1 MPPRGRPPHSDRARP
16 QAGPQHGPH
25 PGPKPVSRRG
35 PSAPGATDR
44 DSAQTAQTQAPAE
57 TRKLFRV
64 AGLAAVSSLFAHEP
78 DRVERLFFDERL
90 KPAVGAYCKAMA
102 AARKPYRMV
111 EAEELAKVAGTV
123 LHGGVVALMA
133 PRVLPLFDAE
143 AARQAPEPLL
153 ILDGIGNPHNLGA
166 ILRTAA
172 FFGLPRVLVSDHP
185 GQALPSEAAYRVAEG
200 GFEWVALE
208 RAPALPALLKRL
220 RASHR
225 VFGTALDQ
233 SRPTVDAGALAG
245 WRSGGT
251 GQGGAKPPAAKP
263 PAIVLGNEEDGIPP
277 ATLAACDAVLTIPGS
292 GRVQSLNV
300 AATAAILIHALAAG

>member
-1 MPPRGRPPHSDRARP
+1 MPPRGRPPQPSRARSRT
-16 QAGPQHGPH
+16 AAH
-25 PGPKPVSRRG
+25 PS
-35 PSAPGATDR
+35 PSVPAPDR
-44 DSAQTAQTQAPAE
+44 VDQ
-57 TRKLFRV
+57 RKLFRV
-64 AGLAAVSSLFAHEP
+64 AGLAAVSALFAHEP
-78 DRVERLFFDERL
+78 ERVERLFFDERL

-111 EAEELAKVAGTV
+111 EADELAKVAGTV

-133 PRVLPLFDAE
+133 PRTLPLFDTE
-143 AARQAPEPLL
+143 AARRAAEPLL
-153 ILDGIGNPHNLGA
+153 ILDGVGNPHNLGA

-200 GFEWVALE
+200 GFEWVTLE
-208 RAPALPALLKRL
+208 RAPALPAVLKRL

-233 SRPTVDAGALAG
+233 TRPTVDAGALTG
-245 WRSGGT
+245 WRGKQSV
-251 GQGGAKPPAAKP
+251 KPPAV
-263 PAIVLGNEEDGIPP
+263 VLGNEEDGIPP
-277 ATLAACDAVLTIPGS
+277 ATLAACEAVLTIPGS

>member
-1 MPPRGRPPHSDRARP
+1 MPPRGRPPQPSRARSRT
-16 QAGPQHGPH
+16 AAH
-25 PGPKPVSRRG
+25 PS
-35 PSAPGATDR
+35 PSVPAPDGVD
-44 DSAQTAQTQAPAE
+44 Q
-57 TRKLFRV
+57 RKLFRV
-64 AGLAAVSSLFAHEP
+64 AGLAAVSALFTHEP
-78 DRVERLFFDERL
+78 ERVERLFFDERL

-111 EAEELAKVAGTV
+111 EADELAKVAGTV

-133 PRVLPLFDAE
+133 PRTLPLFDTE
-143 AARQAPEPLL
+143 AARRAAEPLL
-153 ILDGIGNPHNLGA
+153 ILDGVGNPHNLGA

-200 GFEWVALE
+200 GFEWVTLE
-208 RAPALPALLKRL
+208 RAPALPAVLKRL

-225 VFGTALDQ
+225 VFGTTLDQ
-233 SRPTVDAGALAG
+233 TRPTVDAGALTG
-245 WRSGGT
+245 WRGKQSV
-251 GQGGAKPPAAKP
+251 KPPAV
-263 PAIVLGNEEDGIPP
+263 VLGNEEDGIPP
-277 ATLAACDAVLTIPGS
+277 ATLAACEAVLTIPGS

>member
-1 MPPRGRPPHSDRARP
+1 MPPRGRPPQPSRARSRT
-16 QAGPQHGPH
+16 AAH
-25 PGPKPVSRRG
+25 PS
-35 PSAPGATDR
+35 PSVPAPDGVD
-44 DSAQTAQTQAPAE
+44 Q
-57 TRKLFRV
+57 RKLFRV
-64 AGLAAVSSLFAHEP
+64 AGLAAVSALFTHEP
-78 DRVERLFFDERL
+78 ERVERLFFDERL

-111 EAEELAKVAGTV
+111 EADELAKVAGTV

-133 PRVLPLFDAE
+133 PRTLPLFDTE
-143 AARQAPEPLL
+143 AARRAAEPLL
-153 ILDGIGNPHNLGA
+153 ILDGVGNPHNLGA

-200 GFEWVALE
+200 GFEWVTLE
-208 RAPALPALLKRL
+208 RAPALPAVLKRL

-233 SRPTVDAGALAG
+233 TRPTVDAGALTG
-245 WRSGGT
+245 WRGKQSV
-251 GQGGAKPPAAKP
+251 KPPAV
-263 PAIVLGNEEDGIPP
+263 VLGNEEDGIPP
-277 ATLAACDAVLTIPGS
+277 ATLAACEAVLTIPGS

>member
-1 MPPRGRPPHSDRARP
+1 M
-16 QAGPQHGPH
+16 
-25 PGPKPVSRRG
+25 
-35 PSAPGATDR
+35 
-44 DSAQTAQTQAPAE
+44 
-57 TRKLFRV
+57 FRV

-133 PRVLPLFDAE
+133 PRTLPLFDAE
-143 AARQAPEPLL
+143 AARRAPEPLL

-208 RAPALPALLKRL
+208 RAPALPALLKLL

-233 SRPTVDAGALAG
+233 NRPTVDAGALTG
-245 WRSGGT
+245 WRTGGT
-251 GQGGAKPPAAKP
+251 GQSDAKPPAAKP
-263 PAIVLGNEEDGIPP
+263 PAAKPPIVVLGNEEDGIPP

>member
-1 MPPRGRPPHSDRARP
+1 MPPRGRPPHPSRP
-16 QAGPQHGPH
+16 RSH
-25 PGPKPVSRRG
+25 PRPAVPTA
-35 PSAPGATDR
+35 PSA
-44 DSAQTAQTQAPAE
+44 APE
-57 TRKLFRV
+57 PTESRKLFRV
-64 AGLAAVSSLFAHEP
+64 AGLAAVSALFAHEP
-78 DRVERLFFDERL
+78 ERVERLFFDERL
-90 KPAVGAYCKAMA
+90 KPAVGAFCKAMA

-111 EAEELAKVAGTV
+111 EGEELAKVAGTV

-133 PRVLPLFDAE
+133 PRSVPLFDPE
-143 AARQAPEPLL
+143 VARRTAGPLL
-153 ILDGIGNPHNLGA
+153 ILDGVGNPHNLGA

-200 GFEWVALE
+200 GFEWVTLE

-220 RASHR
+220 RTSHR

-233 SRPTVDAGALAG
+233 SRPTVDAGALTG
-245 WRSGGT
+245 WRGNRNT
-251 GQGGAKPPAAKP
+251 KPPAV
-263 PAIVLGNEEDGIPP
+263 ILGNEEDGIPP
-277 ATLAACDAVLTIPGS
+277 ATLAACEAVLTIPGS

>member
-1 MPPRGRPPHSDRARP
+1 MPPRGRPPHSDRARQP
-16 QAGPQHGPH
+16 AGPQHGQP

-35 PSAPGATDR
+35 PSAPGPADR
-44 DSAQTAQTQAPAE
+44 DSAQADQARAE

-78 DRVERLFFDERL
+78 DRVERLFFDEKL

-133 PRVLPLFDAE
+133 PRPLPLFDAE
-143 AARQAPEPLL
+143 AARRAPEPLL

-208 RAPALPALLKRL
+208 RAPALPVLLKRL

-245 WRSGGT
+245 WRTGGP
-251 GQGGAKPPAAKP
+251 GQGGAKPPAV
-263 PAIVLGNEEDGIPP
+263 VLGNEEDGIPP